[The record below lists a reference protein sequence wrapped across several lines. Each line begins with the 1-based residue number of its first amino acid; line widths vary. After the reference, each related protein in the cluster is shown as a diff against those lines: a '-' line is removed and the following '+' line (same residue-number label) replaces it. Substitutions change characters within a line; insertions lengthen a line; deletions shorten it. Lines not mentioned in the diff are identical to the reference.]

1 VAECILYIVT
11 VKKKH
16 MSSSNSSKEDL
27 RTHAD
32 AERASGLLANY
43 VARCFKVFSWV
54 SKHNGT
60 GQRSETKIVYK

>member
-1 VAECILYIVT
+1 
-11 VKKKH
+11 

-27 RTHAD
+27 RTHALNSAD

-60 GQRSETKIVYK
+60 GQSSGTKIVYK